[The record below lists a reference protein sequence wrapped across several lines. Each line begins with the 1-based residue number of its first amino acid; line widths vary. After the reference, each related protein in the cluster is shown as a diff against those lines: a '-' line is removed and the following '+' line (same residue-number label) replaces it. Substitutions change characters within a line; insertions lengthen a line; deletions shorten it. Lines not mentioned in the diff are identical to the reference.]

1 MFENRNEDLRTTLNN
16 EARDTI
22 KSDSLRRSKTFKGFT
37 NFQLGNGG
45 QRQEFR
51 RSGRERGYPWTRNVM
66 NGKEVLSKSISNFS
80 RFNQNSTINLKLNRS
95 GKPFPMR
102 SHVLPKLLGLRL

>member
-1 MFENRNEDLRTTLNN
+1 MEALVPFLKTGTMAACFLSVGKYCWDRLRLKMFENRNEDLRTTLNN

-45 QRQEFR
+45 QRKIEK
-51 RSGRERGYPWTRNVM
+51 GEGIPVH
-66 NGKEVLSKSISNFS
+66 KECYKRKGSA
-80 RFNQNSTINLKLNRS
+80 
-95 GKPFPMR
+95 
-102 SHVLPKLLGLRL
+102 